1 MPQQERGAPRIVWGR
16 HQVHSE
22 ECPKSFISGES
33 LALVEEFFVRRRLC
47 VADTLELEA
56 RKVDAFFILR
66 EQMDQEE
73 RYGTTQR
80 N

>member
-1 MPQQERGAPRIVWGR
+1 MWGR

-22 ECPKSFISGES
+22 ECPKSFIRGES
-33 LALVEEFFVRRRLC
+33 LGLVEEFFVRRRLGM
-47 VADTLELEA
+47 AETLELDA
-56 RKVDAFFILR
+56 RKIDAFLILR
-66 EQMDQEE
+66 EQMEQEE